1 MSYFFDNFDTVLRLT
16 REHIYL
22 SGIPT
27 LVGLV
32 VSVLMGLTLRENA
45 RARQLTVVA
54 SSVVFTIPSLAL
66 FIVIPATIGT
76 SFLDPL
82 NVIIALSFYSTALMV
97 RNVFDALDAV
107 AEPVRDAAT
116 ASGFSR
122 SRRAVQV
129 DLPLAIPVLAAGA
142 RVVSSTNVSLVS
154 VGAVI
159 GVGGLGE
166 LFTAGYQRSY
176 PEQIFAGIVAI
187 LLLAF
192 VFDRIIAVLAYLST
206 PWTRASQTSRTR
218 SVRETLDVR

>member
-1 MSYFFDNFDTVLRLT
+1 MSYLFDNLDTVLRLT

-22 SGIPT
+22 SAIPT

-32 VSVLMGLTLRENA
+32 LSILMGLTLRENA
-45 RARQLTVVA
+45 KARQLTIVA

-82 NVIIALSFYSTALMV
+82 NVIIALSLYSTALMV

-116 ASGFSR
+116 ASGFSPA
-122 SRRAVQV
+122 RRAVQV
-129 DLPLAIPVLAAGA
+129 DLPLAIPVLAAGL

-176 PEQIFAGIVAI
+176 PEQIFAGIIAI
-187 LLLAF
+187 LILAF
-192 VFDRIIAVLAYLST
+192 VFDRIIAVVAYVTT
-206 PWTRASQTSRTR
+206 PWTRANQPTR
-218 SVRETLDVR
+218 STSVRETLDVR